1 MEPNTSAE
9 QNESSQTANEA
20 TETETESSQ
29 GEFKPQQS
37 EAERTAA
44 AFDRL
49 DAELSGVEKAP
60 KEPEV
65 TQQPENSG
73 QQALEA
79 PAHWSE
85 ADKAAFKAQPRE
97 AQEFLI
103 NRHREMESGFNK
115 KFQALA
121 EERKRIEPL
130 AFLDERLK
138 KDPDFREYLKGYE
151 ARKPEKQAEQPP
163 DDPIELIKYEAKKE
177 FREELQ
183 REREAA
189 LAQQHE
195 SRVKQTIETVT
206 LDPMYEAV
214 QRGIESY
221 IKSQPTKAIQDA
233 LYRQLDSDP
242 DAYLGTYEFVKNVIT
257 GNAKPTTSEP
267 KQPETKPPV
276 RKETL
281 HKPLLETSGAI
292 EQPLDSKRFK
302 EVRNRARSGDV
313 KAIGSLF
320 DMADKAR
327 A

>member
-9 QNESSQTANEA
+9 QNESSQAANE
-20 TETETESSQ
+20 TPENNSSQ
-29 GEFKPQQS
+29 GDFKPQQS

-49 DAELSGVEKAP
+49 DAELSGVEQAP

-130 AFLDERLK
+130 AFLDERLR
-138 KDPDFREYLKGYE
+138 KDPDFREHLKSYE

-163 DDPIELIKYEAKKE
+163 DDPIELIKWEAKKE

-195 SRVKQTIETVT
+195 HRVKQTIETVT
-206 LDPMYEAV
+206 SDPMFDAV
-214 QRGIESY
+214 HKGIESY
-221 IKSQPTKAIQDA
+221 IKAQPKAIQAA
-233 LYRQLDSDP
+233 LFHQLDNDP
-242 DAYLGTYEFVKNVIT
+242 DAYLETYELVKNVIS
-257 GNAKPTTSEP
+257 GNAKPKSSES
-267 KQPETKPPV
+267 KQPEVKAPI

-302 EVRNRARSGDV
+302 EIRSKARNGDV